1 MAVSPTELAIA
12 LARAFDIA
20 WDRFIELHGREADT
34 ADNRGRLAA
43 RIVVLCKIGERDVE
57 RLAENALLYLRAFEG
72 AMTLSAARERQAR
85 PIEIAVQ
92 QTGSA
97 FNPETIAA
105 MSKALDQCLEE
116 LPLKLP
122 DRVVN
127 DLSAAI
133 LKSASAGETDPARL
147 HADAMQALR
156 TRNSEPAG

>member
-1 MAVSPTELAIA
+1 MDVSPTELEFA

-43 RIVVLCKIGERDVE
+43 RIVVLCKLGEHDEE
-57 RLAENALLYLRAFEG
+57 RIAEHALLYLRAFEG
-72 AMTLSAARERQAR
+72 AMTLSAARKTHAR
-85 PIEIAVQ
+85 PIEIAVERAAN
-92 QTGSA
+92 A
-97 FNPETIAA
+97 FTPETIAA
-105 MSKALDQCLEE
+105 MSKALDLCLEE

-122 DRVVN
+122 DGVVN

-147 HADAMQALR
+147 QAEAMQALR
-156 TRNSEPAG
+156 TRNSASGS